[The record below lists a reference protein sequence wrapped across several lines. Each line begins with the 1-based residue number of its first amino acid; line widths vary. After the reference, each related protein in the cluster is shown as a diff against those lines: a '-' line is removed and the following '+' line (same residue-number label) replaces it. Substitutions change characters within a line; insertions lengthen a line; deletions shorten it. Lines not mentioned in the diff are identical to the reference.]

1 MVDFW
6 RRFAITIW
14 KEQQFW
20 MIKDLEFFK
29 KIRQEGESNFF
40 KIGKFFGVIAEKQVV
55 IYDENCNEVYSK
67 SGIFY
72 TSYFNDKFAIIINLA
87 ERNTSYFYALNKN
100 GLLKIHGKRQTVCT
114 QWSFICGAEDKNF
127 AFLRKT
133 EKNHEAVFMDSDFN
147 VKRAVPIDFSFR
159 GAEISFEEN
168 FLIFNREKSSNI
180 ISMKTGLIF
189 SKNKRVETKRTDCGL
204 LCFCFKSQRQH
215 WSRTFYDLEISFD
228 LKNFINFGRAS
239 CDSYNSFVLKKN
251 GELFSLVGQK
261 IRKIFDL
268 RSICNKPKIAFSHT
282 RTYLHERIAIEFKNN
297 KTKQVEIIIL
307 DMLGNVLYHGESG
320 GGFYFNYGRDSLE
333 GFKIFRSNCVELHF
347 GKSVYLAE
355 PGSES
360 DLYMGKHHAL
370 SVCFFT
376 YNNKSYLIDESNH
389 FFEMDGKYIVVSSGK
404 YIIWLKSETCLL
416 LVRYN
421 PLTGFSVLKQKQI
434 HFGESWIYSETGE
447 QYGVSSVFFLQVKN
461 KECIGFVY
469 KASSNELVER
479 RITINA
485 SIILSAELVKTKGS
499 SFPFLK
505 IRYTKDYSKE
515 KVEGFTLNFD
525 RFLENLV

>member
-1 MVDFW
+1 
-6 RRFAITIW
+6 
-14 KEQQFW
+14 

-29 KIRQEGESNFF
+29 KIRQEGGSNFF

-72 TSYFNDKFAIIINLA
+72 TSYSNDKFAIIINLA
-87 ERNTSYFYALNKN
+87 EKNNSNFYALNKN
-100 GLLKIHGKRQTVCT
+100 GLLKIHGKKQTVCM
-114 QWSFICGAEDKNF
+114 QWSYIYGAEEENF

-133 EKNHEAVFMDSDFN
+133 EKNHEVVFMDSDFN

-159 GAEISFEEN
+159 RAEISFEEN

-180 ISMKTGLIF
+180 IDMKTGLIF
-189 SKNKRVETKRTDCGL
+189 SKNKRVEIKRTDCGL
-204 LCFCFKSQRQH
+204 LCFCFKSQRHH
-215 WSRTFYDLEISFD
+215 WSKTFYDLEISFD
-228 LKNFINFGRAS
+228 LKNFVGFRKAFCNLSGS
-239 CDSYNSFVLKKN
+239 LVLKKN

-268 RSICNKPKIAFSHT
+268 RNICNKPKIAFSHT
-282 RTYLHERIAIEFKNN
+282 RTYLHERIAIEFQNN

-307 DMLGNVLYHGESG
+307 DTLGNVLYHGESG
-320 GGFYFNYGRDSLE
+320 DAFYFNYGRDSLD
-333 GFKIFRSNCVELHF
+333 GFKIFRNDCAELHF
-347 GKSVYLAE
+347 GKSVYLAD

-360 DLYMGKHHAL
+360 DLDMGKHHAL

-376 YNNKSYLIDESNH
+376 NNNKSYLIDESNH
-389 FFEMDGKYIVVSSGK
+389 FFEMDGKYSVVSYGK

-434 HFGESWIYSETGE
+434 HFGESWASFEIGE
-447 QYGVSSVFFLQVKN
+447 QYGVSSVLFIQVKN

-479 RITINA
+479 RIPINE
-485 SIILSAELVKTKGS
+485 STILSAKLVKTKGS